1 MSSSQ
6 DWSALA
12 SQNERVVA
20 ITGLHQAPQ
29 AQPPRSARPA
39 RLSPQVRERLRLRKR
54 AGRTGTAA
62 RA

>member
-20 ITGLHQAPQ
+20 PTALRQASQPQ
-29 AQPPRSARPA
+29 RPA
-39 RLSPQVRERLRLRKR
+39 RTSKLGPQVRGRLRLRKR
-54 AGRTGTAA
+54 AGRTDTAA

>member
-1 MSSSQ
+1 MSSNSQ

-12 SQNERVVA
+12 SHNERIVSA
-20 ITGLHQAPQ
+20 GAPQ
-29 AQPPRSARPA
+29 PGPDPRPVSHPA
-39 RLSPQVRERLRLRKR
+39 APAVRLRGRLWLRKR

>member
-12 SQNERVVA
+12 SQNERMVA
-20 ITGLHQAPQ
+20 DTALRQAP
-29 AQPPRSARPA
+29 PPHRSQRSS
-39 RLSPQVRERLRLRKR
+39 RVSPQVRGRLRLRKR

>member
-20 ITGLHQAPQ
+20 ATALRQAPQ
-29 AQPPRSARPA
+29 AQRSARA
-39 RLSPQVRERLRLRKR
+39 SRLGPQVRGRLRLRKR
-54 AGRTGTAA
+54 ALRTGTAA

>member
-1 MSSSQ
+1 MSSIQ

-20 ITGLHQAPQ
+20 TAALREAPQ
-29 AQPPRSARPA
+29 PEQRSARTS
-39 RLSPQVRERLRLRKR
+39 RLSPQVRGRLRLRKR
-54 AGRTGTAA
+54 APRTGTAA

>member
-20 ITGLHQAPQ
+20 TTGLQQAL
-29 AQPPRSARPA
+29 QPPRSARTS
-39 RLSPQVRERLRLRKR
+39 RLGPQVRGRLRLRKR

>member
-1 MSSSQ
+1 MSSRQ

-20 ITGLHQAPQ
+20 AAAVRQAPEPQ
-29 AQPPRSARPA
+29 RTARA
-39 RLSPQVRERLRLRKR
+39 SRLCPQVRGRLRLRKR
-54 AGRTGTAA
+54 AERTGTAA

>member
-20 ITGLHQAPQ
+20 TTGLQQAPQ
-29 AQPPRSARPA
+29 PQRSARTS
-39 RLSPQVRERLRLRKR
+39 RLGPPVRGRLKLRKR

>member
-1 MSSSQ
+1 MTSSQ

-20 ITGLHQAPQ
+20 TTALQQAP
-29 AQPPRSARPA
+29 PPHRSQRTS
-39 RLSPQVRERLRLRKR
+39 RLAPQVRERLRLRKR

>member
-20 ITGLHQAPQ
+20 TTGLHQAPQ
-29 AQPPRSARPA
+29 AQPQRLARPS
-39 RLSPQVRERLRLRKR
+39 RLSPQVKGRLRLRKR

>member
-20 ITGLHQAPQ
+20 ATALRQAPQ
-29 AQPPRSARPA
+29 QHRSERAS
-39 RLSPQVRERLRLRKR
+39 RLTPQVRGRLRLRKR

>member
-1 MSSSQ
+1 MSSNSR

-12 SQNERVVA
+12 SHNERIVA
-20 ITGLHQAPQ
+20 AGVLQPGPDTGPVRSHPAP
-29 AQPPRSARPA
+29 AV
-39 RLSPQVRERLRLRKR
+39 RLRGRLRLRKR